1 MLRWTVLF
9 LVAALPACASRAP
22 VAPRSTPATAEQV
35 TIHESVV
42 SAPVRYQVIKR
53 LWVESWLS
61 AFTVPSYGTRE
72 EGMAAFRQHAVNLGG
87 NGVINFG
94 CYRKPG
100 IFSSARLACN
110 GTIVRFL

>member
-9 LVAALPACASRAP
+9 LVAGLPACATQAPMAP
-22 VAPRSTPATAEQV
+22 VTPDQV

-61 AFTVPSYGTRE
+61 AFTVPSYRTQE
-72 EGMAAFRQHAVNLGG
+72 EGMEAFRQHAVSLGG